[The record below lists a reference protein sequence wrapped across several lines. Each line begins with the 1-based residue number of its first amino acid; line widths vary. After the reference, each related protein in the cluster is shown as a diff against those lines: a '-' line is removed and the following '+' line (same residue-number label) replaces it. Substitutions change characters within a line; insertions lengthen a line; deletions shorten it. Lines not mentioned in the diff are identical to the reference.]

1 MDIEELKKEL
11 SKKGLKRFA
20 YIKVELGTPYYL
32 LNDEND
38 ELYRKLLD
46 DKNIK
51 EYNQKFTCDD
61 LKDLKGINYG
71 KYELSFLHPAILLT
85 NIPSG
90 RLPPNNVIIVPIVS
104 STENSKKYK
113 SSFHDFEISQVY
125 NNSLANPFLD
135 NDSIIRVG
143 EIRTIGI
150 ERINIKATLKGQGN
164 FKLLW
169 KKDREK
175 LIENLIKV
183 IKCE

>member
-1 MDIEELKKEL
+1 MDLEELKKEL

-32 LNDEND
+32 LNDENN
-38 ELYRKLLD
+38 ELHRKLLD

-51 EYNQKFTCDD
+51 EYNQKFTCAD

-90 RLPPNNVIIVPIVS
+90 KVPPNVMIVPIVS
-104 STENSKKYK
+104 STDNSKKHK
-113 SSFHDFEISQVY
+113 SSFHDFEISQKY

-143 EIRTIGI
+143 EIRSIGI
-150 ERINIKATLKGQGN
+150 ERINIKATLKDQGN

-169 KKDREK
+169 NKDREK
-175 LIENLIKV
+175 LIEKLIKV